1 MLDTLNKAEINKAEI
16 NITELFARI
25 IPIVG
30 DRLMQKRVAIVGAF
44 QNATEI
50 LLEYLVSCGLTK
62 FSYIPSFSSFS
73 SENNNKLSFY
83 NALALISKRLGIK
96 VEGQI
101 VEDKY
106 KLSDL
111 DLIISSGGHKDF
123 ELTKKL
129 VKDSGKEGIFYFL
142 MANGSGLVVFLSPNE
157 LINLPESV
165 FLTSMESNLFNQLH
179 LINIVA
185 NYAKGLLLTGTEYAH
200 LDIESVVNSNK
211 LLIVGHTSWP
221 WVVKPIGVNALLA
234 FVKDAVFD
242 LKEKSTLS
250 MEGKNCLVVGLGSL
264 GSVVA
269 KTLSQLGANLILVD
283 GENVDLTN
291 PIRQVYSIE
300 QIGESKAEACANEL
314 KKNAKDQSQQFFA
327 YNFSIDTDKSILELE
342 NLLIAH
348 NIDVAVV
355 ATGTGNDRI
364 ISQTLVSKKVP
375 HVVVSCYARARFFE
389 AIVVRSGAPC
399 FGCVR
404 GHLYLGKTP
413 SLTPE
418 QKARYVSSE
427 HDLAA
432 EPATR
437 IETGRAADLAS
448 HIAYSLLNLEKVEWL
463 ARALRNEQIFFL
475 GGNISE
481 KQEDKWVYTIEIPG
495 EVKLFGLEDI
505 VGRGD
510 YIECWDCSRKI
521 PVAIHYQIID
531 K

>member
-1 MLDTLNKAEINKAEI
+1 MLDTLNKAEVNKPEI
-16 NITELFARI
+16 NIEELFARV

-30 DRLMQKRVAIVGAF
+30 DHLMQKRVALVGDF
-44 QNATEI
+44 QDTTEM
-50 LLEYLVSCGLTK
+50 LLEYLVSCGLAK
-62 FSYIPSFSSFS
+62 FSYIPSFSS
-73 SENNNKLSFY
+73 ENNSTLSFY
-83 NALALISKRLGIK
+83 NALALISKRLGLKI
-96 VEGQI
+96 EGQI
-101 VEDKY
+101 LEGKY
-106 KLSDL
+106 NLSDF
-111 DLIISSGGHKDF
+111 DLIISTGGYKDF

-129 VKDSGKEGIFYFL
+129 VKDSGKEGIFYFV
-142 MANGSGLVVFLSPNE
+142 MTNGSGLVVFLSPNE
-157 LINLPESV
+157 LVDLPEDI
-165 FLTSMESNLFNQLH
+165 FLVSLEVNLFNQIH

-185 NYAKGLLLTGTEYAH
+185 NYAKGLLLKGTEHAH
-200 LDIESVVNSNK
+200 LDIESVVNSSNI
-211 LLIVGHTSWP
+211 LIVGHSSWP

-234 FVKDAVFD
+234 FAKDI
-242 LKEKSTLS
+242 KEESTLS
-250 MEGKNCLVVGLGSL
+250 MKGKNCLVVGLGSL

-283 GENVDLTN
+283 GENVDLAN
-291 PIRQVYSIE
+291 PIRQIYSVD
-300 QIGESKAEACANEL
+300 QIGESKAQACADKL
-314 KKNAKDQSQQFFA
+314 KENAKDQAQQFWA
-327 YNFSIDTDKSILELE
+327 YKFSIDTDKSILELE

-389 AIVVRSGAPC
+389 AIVVRPDAPC

-418 QKARYVSSE
+418 QRARYVSSDY
-427 HDLAA
+427 DLAA

-437 IETGRAADLAS
+437 VETGRAADLAS

-463 ARALRNEQIFFL
+463 ARALRSEQTFFL
-475 GGNISE
+475 GGNTSE
-481 KQEDKWVYTIEIPG
+481 KQEDKWVYTIETPG

-505 VGRGD
+505 FGRGD
-510 YIECWDCSRKI
+510 YIECWDCGKKI
-521 PVAIHYQIID
+521 PITIHYQTTV